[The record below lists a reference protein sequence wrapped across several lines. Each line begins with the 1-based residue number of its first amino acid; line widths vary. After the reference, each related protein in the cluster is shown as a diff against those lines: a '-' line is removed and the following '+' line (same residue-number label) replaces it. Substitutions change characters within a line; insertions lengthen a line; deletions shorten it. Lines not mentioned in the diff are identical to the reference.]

1 MNTLNEFGNFLRE
14 LRGKRSLR
22 EMERLTGLSHTY
34 LSSLEKG
41 VDPRS
46 GKERKPTPEA
56 LKQISD
62 AFPEVSYMSLLAK
75 AGYVNTFGRT
85 LKKFRENE
93 GWTIKKLSMET
104 LNTEYGTPIFISE
117 KRLIDLESESKID
130 PSVFEIYLL
139 SQAFGVYPWDFPR
152 NGLITPEQDFVTFLE
167 VDTLPDPFAPVN
179 SALNILYKEL
189 IKTEDN
195 QKRLELVKKIEGIK
209 ENKKRY
215 VQQLNALSAN
225 GEDVIQIDQDTLDGN
240 DRSDSLYILDEDEEQ
255 NFLFLTPTK
264 EVEVNGKTFFA
275 TSKRKEHELSFFDL
289 VNLINLHPLVN
300 FKGKILS
307 KEQKNKIIQLIE
319 DNLD

>member
-1 MNTLNEFGNFLRE
+1 MNEFGEFLHE
-14 LRGKRSLR
+14 LRGSRSLR

-41 VDPRS
+41 SDPRS

-75 AGYVNTFGRT
+75 AGYVNTFGQT

-93 GWTIKKLSMET
+93 GWTISMLSMET
-104 LNTEYGTPIFISE
+104 LNMEYGTPIFINE
-117 KRLIDLESESKID
+117 KRLIDLECETKID

-139 SQAFGVYPWDFPR
+139 SQAFGVYPWEFPR

-167 VDTLPDPFAPVN
+167 VDTLPDPFSVAN
-179 SALNILYKEL
+179 NALDLLYKEL
-189 IKTEDN
+189 IKAEDN
-195 QKRLELVKKIEGIK
+195 QKRLELVKKIEGVK

-215 VQQLNALSAN
+215 VKQLNSLSAN
-225 GEDVIQIDQDTLDGN
+225 GEIVMQIDQDTLESNESSG
-240 DRSDSLYILDEDEEQ
+240 SPYILDKGEEHH
-255 NFLFLTPTK
+255 FLFLTPTK
-264 EVEVNGKTFFA
+264 EVEVNGKKFFA
-275 TSKRKEHELSFFDL
+275 SSTRKEHELSFFEL
-289 VNLINLHPLVN
+289 ENLINLYPLVN

-319 DNLD
+319 ENLD